1 MDGKECKDFL
11 ILWGVRAK
19 REQKTADSLRLRARS
34 VWVARM
40 RGFPSILR
48 RGGGDGDFYD
58 PLLQQNLHRREHMVG
73 NFMGVG
79 YLEQLGIAWGAIG

>member
-1 MDGKECKDFL
+1 MG
-11 ILWGVRAK
+11 ISIGASW
-19 REQKTADSLRLRARS
+19 QLRVRS

-48 RGGGDGDFYD
+48 REGGDGDFYD